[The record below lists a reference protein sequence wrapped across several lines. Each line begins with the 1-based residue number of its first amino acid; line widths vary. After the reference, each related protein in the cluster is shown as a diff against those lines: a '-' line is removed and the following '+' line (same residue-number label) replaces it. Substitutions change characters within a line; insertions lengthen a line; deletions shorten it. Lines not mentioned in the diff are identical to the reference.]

1 MSEPITF
8 WSNGGYVHGKREA
21 SLAATA
27 GSAAPDLWLE
37 YLRSEHPGEY
47 DGLCKCVGC
56 QNIRAGFEKWKWERE
71 QVQPNNRI

>member
-1 MSEPITF
+1 MQLKM
-8 WSNGGYVHGKREA
+8 NKQQAQA
-21 SLAATA
+21 SLAPAR

-71 QVQPNNRI
+71 QVQPNEKS